1 MKMLNLYLFLLV
13 SCASI
18 AKPIVQNE
26 IIRPGDVHV
35 LEFES
40 KSKEAKLHCR
50 ETPIKIS
57 RVGDKARA
65 IIVESY
71 FSLKL
76 PFRCILSEAGQEK
89 IHFEFKVQEKS
100 YKTEILKVDMKK
112 IKLSKKDQARADK
125 EQLMLNKIYASSV
138 DEFLF
143 FQPFQKPLESFVTS
157 IYGNRRIYNDH
168 KQGQHLGTDF
178 RAAIGDK
185 VPAAN
190 RGKVVFSGDLFY
202 TGGTVII
209 DHGLDVFTVY
219 GHLSEPTAKT
229 GSIVERGEV
238 IGLSGNSGRSSGP
251 HLHWG
256 VKIQG
261 QYIDGFS
268 LIEQT
273 KKYYAEK

>member
-1 MKMLNLYLFLLV
+1 MKLLALFLFI
-13 SCASI
+13 SCASM
-18 AKPIVQNE
+18 AKPVVQKE
-26 IIRPGDVHV
+26 IIRPGDVRL
-35 LEFES
+35 LEFPV
-40 KSKEAKLHCR
+40 KAKDAKLMCR
-50 ETPIKIS
+50 DVAIKFD
-57 RVGDKARA
+57 RTKDLGRA

-71 FSLKL
+71 FSEKL
-76 PFRCILSEAGQEK
+76 PYRCVLNEDGKATMV
-89 IHFEFKVQEKS
+89 FEFTVEEKS
-100 YKTEILKVDMKK
+100 YKTEILKVDQKR

-125 EQLMLNKIYASSV
+125 EQQMLNKIYASSV
-138 DEFLF
+138 GEFLF
-143 FQPFQKPLESFVTS
+143 QKAFSPPLTSYITS
-157 IYGNRRIYNDH
+157 IYGNRRIYNNH

-190 RGKVVFSGDLFY
+190 RGKVVFSGDLFF

-219 GHLSEPTAKT
+219 GHLSNPLAKT

-273 KKYYAEK
+273 RKFYAD